1 MSDPIVGSEVS
12 GYRVEEVLGRGGMGV
27 VYKAEDLALQ
37 RPVAMK
43 RLNPQ
48 LAGDESF
55 LSRFRSEARAIAR
68 VDSPYIVQIYTLS
81 ETEIGLVIVME
92 YVQGRTLKQHIVAGE
107 TGWKESLPLM
117 QQMLTALQHAHGAG
131 VIHRDVKPQNI
142 LLSDIVLAHGV
153 RAKMTDFGL
162 AKVNTTGDRSRTVT
176 EGVYGTLH
184 YMSPEQV
191 EGYGEIDHRSDL
203 YSLGMTFYEM
213 LAGRL
218 PFEED
223 STEYTIMRTIV
234 EEDLP
239 ELGTF
244 APEVPD
250 DLRNI
255 VMTAVAKA
263 PDDRFQSAEEMRGAL
278 GELEESSKQGYPD
291 QEPLTIPVGLRPPPK
306 NPLAQDALEEE
317 SSGEGRKSSAG
328 ATGSRVSSP
337 SMGWRVAGLGAALAV
352 VLAGAWYLTDGPS
365 APSTE
370 PEATAAVEQGAP
382 QEAGPEEA
390 ASAGAGGEE
399 STAGGGSL
407 EGSSEEQFA
416 DEAPSQT
423 QETSPEPTGDT
434 APESSPE
441 PSGEESTPKGT
452 SETPEEEPTGPVAD
466 ESAAADQGADESAAA
481 GQEAAA
487 DPGETRAEARREDLP
502 SPIAPLLDVT
512 DPKVLS
518 KQIDERV
525 DKGTLTRGS
534 GPGDFFTP
542 DQCYVFVVEG
552 GRVQVVLGPRTDG
565 GRTNLRT
572 GEKVENWS
580 SRYSD
585 GIPIWTDLVGN

>member
-1 MSDPIVGSEVS
+1 MSDSIVGKEVS

-68 VDSPYIVQIYTLS
+68 VDSPYIVQIFTLS

-92 YVQGRTLKQHIVAGE
+92 YVEGRTLKQRIVAGE

-142 LLSDIVLAHGV
+142 LLSDIILAHGV

-176 EGVYGTLH
+176 EGVYGTLY

-213 LAGRL
+213 LAGQL

-239 ELGTF
+239 GLGTF

-250 DLRNI
+250 DLRDI
-255 VMTAVAKA
+255 VMTAVAKD
-263 PDDRFQSAEEMRGAL
+263 PEDRFQSAEEMRNAL

-291 QEPLTIPVGLRPPPK
+291 QEPSTIPADLRPPPGD
-306 NPLAQDALEEE
+306 PLAQDASEQESE
-317 SSGEGRKSSAG
+317 ASSGEGRKSPAG

-337 SMGWRVAGLGAALAV
+337 SMGWRVAGLGTALAV
-352 VLAGAWYLTDGPS
+352 VLAGAWYLAGGPS
-365 APSTE
+365 APSAGPE
-370 PEATAAVEQGAP
+370 PTAAVEQSAP
-382 QEAGPEEA
+382 QGGAPEEA
-390 ASAGAGGEE
+390 ASGDAGGEE
-399 STAGGGSL
+399 SATGESSP
-407 EGSSEEQFA
+407 EGTPEEPSADGAPPQTLDSS
-416 DEAPSQT
+416 P
-423 QETSPEPTGDT
+423 ETSGDT

-441 PSGEESTPKGT
+441 SSAEESTPGET
-452 SETPEEEPTGPVAD
+452 PETPEEEPTGSEAG
-466 ESAAADQGADESAAA
+466 ESIAADQG
-481 GQEAAA
+481 AA
-487 DPGETRAEARREDLP
+487 DPGETQSETRREDLP
-502 SPIAPLLDVT
+502 TPIAPLLDVT

-518 KQIDERV
+518 KLIDERV

-534 GPGDFFTP
+534 GPEDFFTP
-542 DQCYVFVVEG
+542 DQCYIFVVEG
-552 GRVQVVLGPRTDG
+552 DRVQAVLGPKTDG
-565 GRTNLRT
+565 GRPNLRT
-572 GEKVENWS
+572 GEKVEDWS

-585 GIPIWTDLVGN
+585 STPIWTDLVGN